1 MYLNTLLGF
10 PGGSVLKNPSANAGD
25 TGSIPDPGDLTSC
38 GAAKPVC
45 HNYGACALEVK
56 SCNY

>member
-10 PGGSVLKNPSANAGD
+10 PGGSVLKNPSVNAED
-25 TGSIPDPGDLTSC
+25 TGSTPDPGDLTSC
-38 GAAKPVC
+38 WAAKPVC
-45 HNYGACALEVK
+45 HNYRACALEAE